1 MTAHLIDAMVSLA
14 TLMEEESEK
23 LTRSPYLPELGEIA
37 GAKLRLAG
45 QLEAE
50 VARMK
55 REHPDDWLDQV
66 DDETRDQLADASRSL
81 RDASEVNK
89 QILSRQIE
97 LSAEMMAAI
106 AAEAQRLTGNRS
118 TIYGS
123 CGGIAG
129 VDNSAPISINTRL

>member
-1 MTAHLIDAMVSLA
+1 MTAQLIDAMVSLA
-14 TLMEEESEK
+14 TLMAEESEK

-45 QLEAE
+45 RLEAE

-55 REHPDDWLDQV
+55 RERPDGWLDAV
-66 DDETRDQLADASRSL
+66 DQETRDQLADASRTL
-81 RDASEVNK
+81 RDASAVNAE
-89 QILSRQIE
+89 ILSRQIE
-97 LSAEMMAAI
+97 LSADMMAAI

-118 TIYGS
+118 ISYGA

-129 VDNSAPISINTRL
+129 TDTSAPISINTRL